1 MIEDVF
7 RFQSYYNRGFFG
19 KDFGELCEYAESLK
33 KNNDRAE
40 KYIENIIRNE
50 SISASKISDEW
61 FPQVKVDV
69 FISHSSK
76 DKGLAYAL
84 AGWLYKKFKIVSFID
99 SLFWKYAYDLL
110 EEINNEYS
118 DKMEKPGGGI
128 VYSHEKCLK
137 ASQHVDILLDA
148 ALHKL
153 IDKTEAVFFLNT
165 ENSIQVFNDLDKEI
179 CTTYSPWIFS
189 EMLCTQL
196 VRRKSLCDY
205 RRYEPFLLFFEHAGV
220 NANIEKRDLN
230 LSYDVSLSHLDEL
243 SEDILN
249 KWNNM
254 DKSKFCGY
262 PLDGLYSFFEDYSKE
277 LRDTISFFARKYNAE
292 PSGFLLG

>member
-1 MIEDVF
+1 MFSSFNLNITKD
-7 RFQSYYNRGFFG
+7 FFG

-33 KNNDRAE
+33 KNNGRAE
-40 KYIENIIRNE
+40 QDIKNIIRNK
-50 SISASKISDEW
+50 SISASKISNEL

-76 DKGLAYAL
+76 DKELAYAL

-110 EEINNEYS
+110 KEINNEYS
-118 DKMEKPGGGI
+118 DKREKPGGGI
-128 VYSHEKCLK
+128 EYSHEKCLK
-137 ASQHVDILLDA
+137 VSQHVDILLDA

-165 ENSIQVFNDLDKEI
+165 ENSVQVYNDFDKKI

-189 EMLCTQL
+189 EILCTQL
-196 VRRKSLCDY
+196 VRKKPLCDY
-205 RRYEPFLLFFEHAGV
+205 RSYEQFSLFFEHASV
-220 NANIEKRDLN
+220 NANIEKRNLN
-230 LSYDVSLSHLDEL
+230 LLYDVSLSHLDEL

-249 KWNNM
+249 EWNNM
-254 DKSKFCGY
+254 DKSKFYGY
-262 PLDGLYSFFEDYSKE
+262 PLDGLYSFFKDYSKE
-277 LRDTISFFARKYNAE
+277 LLDTRSFFARKYNAD
-292 PSGFLLG
+292 PSVFLLG

>member
-1 MIEDVF
+1 MFSGFNLTITKD
-7 RFQSYYNRGFFG
+7 FFG

-40 KYIENIIRNE
+40 QDIENIIRNE

-61 FPQVKVDV
+61 FPQVKADV

-262 PLDGLYSFFEDYSKE
+262 PLDGLYSFFENYSKE
-277 LRDTISFFARKYNAE
+277 LQDTRSFFACKYSAD
-292 PSGFLLG
+292 P

>member
-1 MIEDVF
+1 M
-7 RFQSYYNRGFFG
+7 
-19 KDFGELCEYAESLK
+19 LK
-33 KNNDRAE
+33 VLK
-40 KYIENIIRNE
+40 NIIRNE
-50 SISASKISDEW
+50 SIYASKISDEW
-61 FPQVKVDV
+61 FPQVKADV

-148 ALHKL
+148 ALRKL

-165 ENSIQVFNDLDKEI
+165 ENSVQVYDNFDKKI

-189 EMLCTQL
+189 EILCTQL
-196 VRRKSLCDY
+196 VRKKPLCDY
-205 RRYEPFLLFFEHAGV
+205 RNYKQFPMFFEHAGV

-262 PLDGLYSFFEDYSKE
+262 PLDGLYSFFENYSKE
-277 LRDTISFFARKYNAE
+277 LQDTRSFFTCKYSAD
-292 PSGFLLG
+292 P